1 VKVIPQNIYDL
12 LTPAGLA
19 HFIMGDGTREPGY
32 GVILCTDSYTIL
44 DVVRLM
50 NVLMI
55 KYRLE
60 CTLRYTFF
68 FLLIIK
74 KKLKDN
80 REFIFANV
88 LCLSYGLS

>member
-1 VKVIPQNIYDL
+1 
-12 LTPAGLA
+12 
-19 HFIMGDGTREPGY
+19 MGDGTREPGY

-60 CTLRYTFF
+60 CTLQYTSKRQPIIYIRHCSMP
-68 FLLIIK
+68 FLRTIVIPHMHHSMLYK
-74 KKLKDN
+74 
-80 REFIFANV
+80 V
-88 LCLSYGLS
+88 GL